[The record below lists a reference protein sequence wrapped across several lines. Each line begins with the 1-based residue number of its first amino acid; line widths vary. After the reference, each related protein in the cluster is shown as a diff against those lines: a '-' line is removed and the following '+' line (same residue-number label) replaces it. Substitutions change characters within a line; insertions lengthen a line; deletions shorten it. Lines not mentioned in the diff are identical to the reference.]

1 MTGEDMKDREENT
14 KRLILTGM
22 MTAVVCVLSILE
34 IPMPTGV
41 PITLQTFALALCG
54 YLLGWKG
61 GLGATLLYVLL
72 GILGVPV
79 FAGMSGGVGVLA
91 GFTGGFLWGF
101 PVLGM
106 LAGVGSYRKNAVA
119 AVAWGMA
126 GLAIVH
132 LLGALQYAILSGNS
146 YGTSFLLVCA
156 PYLIKDAL
164 LVAGAYIASR
174 AIIRALKTT
183 RLYSHG

>member
-1 MTGEDMKDREENT
+1 MKDRQENT
-14 KRLILTGM
+14 KKLILTGM

-61 GLGATLLYVLL
+61 GFASTLLYVLL
-72 GILGVPV
+72 GTVGVPV

-91 GFTGGFLWGF
+91 GFTGGFLLGF
-101 PVLGM
+101 PILG
-106 LAGVGSYRKNAVA
+106 LLSGVGSHRKHGVSAL
-119 AVAWGMA
+119 AWGMA

-132 LLGALQYAILSGNS
+132 LLGTLQYSLLSQNS
-146 YGTSFLLVCA
+146 LWASFLLVSA
-156 PYLIKDAL
+156 PYLIKDVL
-164 LVAGAYIASR
+164 LVAGAYVASR
-174 AIIRALKTT
+174 AVLRALRAT
-183 RLYSHG
+183 RLYSLG